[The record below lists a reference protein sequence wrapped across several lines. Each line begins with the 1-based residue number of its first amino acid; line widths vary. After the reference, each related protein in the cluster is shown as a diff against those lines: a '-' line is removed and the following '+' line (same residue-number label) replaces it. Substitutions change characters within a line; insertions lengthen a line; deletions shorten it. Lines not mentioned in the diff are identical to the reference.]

1 MSEDKKL
8 QHIPVLLNEVLQ
20 LADPQPGESYL
31 DLTAGA
37 GGHAAA
43 ILDQTKVPE
52 KSVLVDRDEQA
63 IAILTKKFKHSTIIH
78 SDFLSA
84 CTELHSSGK
93 TFDIILAD
101 LGLSSMHLDTPAR
114 GFSIKHP
121 GPLDM
126 RMDQSGKLDAYEI
139 INTWSEKQLVK
150 ILQNY
155 GQEPKARAIVRKI
168 MISRPIK
175 TTDQLAAIVAS
186 VWHGKSKIH
195 PATRTFQAIRIAVNG
210 ELTQLERSLP
220 ITLRL
225 LAPGGR
231 LAIISFHSLEDRIVK
246 NFLAEYSQDT
256 YDQEY
261 KLLSKKPIT
270 ASADELVFNPRARS
284 ANLRAVAKIKTK
296 KGTKT
301 AHADKGKESIP
312 VI

>member
-1 MSEDKKL
+1 MSEDKKPL
-8 QHIPVLLNEVLQ
+8 HIPVLLNEVLQ
-20 LADPQPGESYL
+20 FVDPKLSESYL

-43 ILDQTKVPE
+43 ILDHTKALE

-63 IAILTKKFKHSTIIH
+63 IAILKKKFKHSKIIH
-78 SDFLSA
+78 SDFFNACSELSG
-84 CTELHSSGK
+84 ENK

-101 LGLSSMHLDTPAR
+101 LGLSSMHLDNPDR
-114 GFSIKHP
+114 GFSIKHS

-126 RMDQSGKLDAYEI
+126 RMDRSGELDAYEI
-139 INTWSEKQLVK
+139 VNKWDEKRLVK
-150 ILQNY
+150 TLQEY

-168 MISRPIK
+168 MLARPIK

-210 ELTQLERSLP
+210 ELAQIEKSLP
-220 ITLRL
+220 IILEL

-246 NFLAEYSQDT
+246 NFLAENAKET
-256 YDQEY
+256 YEQEL

-270 ASADELVFNPRARS
+270 ASEDELVFNPRARS
-284 ANLRAVAKIKTK
+284 ANLRVAVKIKSR
-296 KGTKT
+296 
-301 AHADKGKESIP
+301 KEQS
-312 VI
+312 